1 MVRSDGRCYTAL
13 VECAA
18 NFKGLVRG
26 SLGFSACASCEKI
39 NFVLEI
45 NKEVRPGEPGCFFA
59 TCLRTDL
66 HNAWYVV
73 CAPDA
78 STYRCCFNLYLR
90 YDVKSIRLI
99 DVAFMLVVSRSKALS
114 VADDDDDGYAHHFF
128 RCVTSSGQFVCVVC
142 AITVLSDQRHH
153 QHVQFPSR
161 FFIPQ
166 RPGTN
171 VFVIITHV
179 IVVPRLMMAIIKDTS
194 FFIRVIHQH

>member
-66 HNAWYVV
+66 HNAWYIVQ
-73 CAPDA
+73 
-78 STYRCCFNLYLR
+78 
-90 YDVKSIRLI
+90 
-99 DVAFMLVVSRSKALS
+99 
-114 VADDDDDGYAHHFF
+114 YAHPML
-128 RCVTSSGQFVCVVC
+128 RRIGVVLIYIF
-142 AITVLSDQRHH
+142 AT
-153 QHVQFPSR
+153 
-161 FFIPQ
+161 
-166 RPGTN
+166 
-171 VFVIITHV
+171 
-179 IVVPRLMMAIIKDTS
+179 M
-194 FFIRVIHQH
+194 